1 MPLIINLDHGPMNNN
16 FTVIETR
23 LEKDGRLRHVVQAS
37 AGTVVVVEDN
47 AGNLSGRIRSGY
59 VATDE
64 EEEGE
69 MLDRAFEAVR
79 QLRQGPDSAKEIE
92 MNRFRDFLDS

>member
-1 MPLIINLDHGPMNNN
+1 MNNN

-23 LEKDGRLRHVVQAS
+23 LEEDGIVRHVVLAPGGS
-37 AGTVVVVEDN
+37 VVVREDD

-64 EEEGE
+64 EGEET
-69 MLDRAFEAVR
+69 LDRAFEAVR

-92 MNRFRDFLDS
+92 MDRFRDFLDS

>member
-1 MPLIINLDHGPMNNN
+1 MNTD
-16 FTVIETR
+16 FIVIETR
-23 LEKDGRLRHVVQAS
+23 LEEDGSVRHVVQAPGGS
-37 AGTVVVVEDN
+37 VVVVEDE

-64 EEEGE
+64 QVEET
-69 MLDRAFEAVR
+69 LDRAFEAIR

>member
-1 MPLIINLDHGPMNNN
+1 MNND

-23 LEKDGRLRHVVQAS
+23 LEADGSLRHVVQAP
-37 AGTVVVVEDN
+37 AGSVVVREDN

-59 VATDE
+59 VTTDE
-64 EEEGE
+64 EGE
-69 MLDRAFEAVR
+69 TLDRAFEAVR
-79 QLRQGPDSAKEIE
+79 QLRQGPESAKEIE

>member
-23 LEKDGRLRHVVQAS
+23 LEGDGSLRHVVQAP
-37 AGTVVVVEDN
+37 AGSVVVLEDD

-64 EEEGE
+64 ERDET
-69 MLDRAFEAVR
+69 LDLAFEAVR
-79 QLRQGPDSAKEIE
+79 QLRKGPDSAKEIE